1 MGTLMIKKETQ
12 KDNYITTEVYE
23 LVFSRYIDGRNGRI
37 PLDGTLAIK
46 CFIPP
51 GDSIRPADAINE
63 MFDKMRK
70 GVLSRISNDYKAV
83 DKSTIVQQE
92 RRIGRWID
100 DNCSECGQYV
110 YHGDARNFCP
120 NCGAIMIDPARI
132 KGVING

>member
-1 MGTLMIKKETQ
+1 MIKKETQ
-12 KDNYITTEVYE
+12 KDDYVTTEVYE

-46 CFIPP
+46 CFNPP

-120 NCGAIMIDPARI
+120 NCGAMMI
-132 KGVING
+132 